1 MPEAI
6 FAHSAPRVPSNV
18 GLDAR
23 RLHVTDHV
31 EVIQIALAPGVR
43 LVRHAAPVDTF
54 LYILEGT
61 GAVETDSGRL
71 PVSAGALVPNPAG
84 TMHRVLND
92 STVTLRFL
100 VVKTPKPTSPP
111 IMSETQD

>member
-6 FAHSAPRVPSNV
+6 FAESAPHVPNNA

-31 EVIQIALAPGVR
+31 EVIQISLGPGER

-54 LYILEGT
+54 LYILEGA
-61 GAVETDSGRL
+61 GAVETAAGRL
-71 PVSAGALVPNPAG
+71 PVSAGALVPNPAR
-84 TMHRVLND
+84 TMHRVIND
-92 STVTLRFL
+92 STGTLRFL

-111 IMSETQD
+111 MMSETQD